1 MNKQEISDLLTNKI
15 SSIKVAVIGDI
26 MLDRYYF
33 GDVHR
38 ISPEAPVPVASIVK
52 ENSCLGGAANVVNN
66 LANLGVQVFV
76 AGIIGKDAN
85 GESLLELM
93 HKYDIDT
100 SGLIIEEN
108 RPTTTKLRVLGAKQQ
123 MLRLDFEQ
131 KTPTTSLQQDYL
143 LKWLQ
148 KLLDNGLSGV
158 IISDYGKGLCTDSLC
173 ESVIQQARMANVPV
187 LVDPKGHEWNKYSG
201 ADYITPNVKEIGEAL
216 GREVLNEDDSTIQ
229 AARDIMARYAI
240 ENVVVT
246 RSEKGVSLLNSTK
259 QLHDKATALE
269 VFDVSGAGDTM
280 AATFM
285 AGIAGGLEQKSAL
298 KMANLAAGIVVGKVG
313 TQPVLL
319 PELLEAVR
327 SVEREAGYEQRIVN
341 AKQASQ
347 LIKLWQANGRKVI
360 FTNGCFDILHI
371 GHVSYLAAAKRLGDK
386 LVIGLNSDSSV
397 RRLKGETRPLVDQRA
412 RAGLLANL
420 AAVNLVVIFDEE
432 TPEKLLSELKP
443 DVLVKGGDYN
453 ADDVLGREFVGE
465 VRILPFVD
473 GYSTTDIVNRIADL
487 VRTNKL

>member
-15 SSIKVAVIGDI
+15 SSIKIAVIGDI

-33 GDVHR
+33 GDVQR
-38 ISPEAPVPVASIVK
+38 ISPEAPVPVANIVR
-52 ENSCLGGAANVVNN
+52 ENYCLGGSANVVNN
-66 LANLGVQVFV
+66 LASLGVQVSV
-76 AGIIGKDAN
+76 AGIIGNDTN
-85 GESLLELM
+85 GESLLDLM
-93 HKYDIDT
+93 SMQNIDT
-100 SGLIIEEN
+100 SGVIIEEN
-108 RPTTTKLRVLGAKQQ
+108 RPTTAKLRVLGAKQQ

-131 KTPTTSLQQDYL
+131 KTPTTSTQQAYL
-143 LKWLQ
+143 LEWLQ
-148 KLLDNGLSGV
+148 KLLDSGLNGV

-173 ESVIQQARMANVPV
+173 KGVIQRAKMANIPV
-187 LVDPKGHEWNKYSG
+187 LVDPKGREWTKYSG

-216 GREVLNEDDSTIQ
+216 GREVTNEDETAIQ
-229 AARDIMARYAI
+229 AACDVMARYAI

-246 RSEKGVSLLNSTK
+246 RSEKGVSLLNSSK

-285 AGIAGGLEQKSAL
+285 AGIAGGLEQRSAL

-319 PELLEAVR
+319 PELLETVR
-327 SVEREAGYEQRIVN
+327 SVERESGYEQRIVSS
-341 AKQASQ
+341 KQAAQ
-347 LIKLWQANGRKVI
+347 LIKLWQANGKKVI

-371 GHVSYLAAAKRLGDK
+371 GHASYLAAAKKLGDK
-386 LVIGLNSDSSV
+386 LVVGLNSDNSV
-397 RRLKGETRPLVDQRA
+397 RKLKGETRPLVDQAA

-432 TPEKLLSELKP
+432 TPEQLLSELKP

-453 ADDVLGREFVGE
+453 VEDVLGREFVGE

-487 VRTNKL
+487 VRANKL

>member
-1 MNKQEISDLLTNKI
+1 MNKQEILDLLTNKI
-15 SSIKVAVIGDI
+15 SSIKIAVIGDI

-33 GDVHR
+33 GDVQR
-38 ISPEAPVPVASIVK
+38 ISPEAPVPVANIVR
-52 ENSCLGGAANVVNN
+52 ENYCLGGSANVVNN
-66 LANLGVQVFV
+66 LASLGVQVSV
-76 AGIIGKDAN
+76 AGIIGNDTN
-85 GESLLELM
+85 GESLLDLM
-93 HKYDIDT
+93 SMQNIDT
-100 SGLIIEEN
+100 SGVIIEEN
-108 RPTTTKLRVLGAKQQ
+108 RPTTAKLRVLGAKQQ

-131 KTPTTSLQQDYL
+131 KTPTTSTQQAYL
-143 LKWLQ
+143 LEWLQ
-148 KLLDNGLSGV
+148 KLLDSGLNGV

-173 ESVIQQARMANVPV
+173 KGVIQRAKMANIPV
-187 LVDPKGHEWNKYSG
+187 LVDPKGREWTKYSG

-216 GREVLNEDDSTIQ
+216 GREVTNEDETAIQ
-229 AARDIMARYAI
+229 AACDVMARYAI

-246 RSEKGVSLLNSTK
+246 RSEKGVSLLNSSK

-285 AGIAGGLEQKSAL
+285 AGIAGGLEQRSAL

-319 PELLEAVR
+319 PELLETVR
-327 SVEREAGYEQRIVN
+327 SVERESGYEQRIVSS
-341 AKQASQ
+341 KQAAQ
-347 LIKLWQANGRKVI
+347 LIKLWQANGKKVI

-371 GHVSYLAAAKRLGDK
+371 GHASYLAAAKKLGDK
-386 LVIGLNSDSSV
+386 LVVGLNSDNSV
-397 RRLKGETRPLVDQRA
+397 RKLKGETRPLVDQAA

-432 TPEKLLSELKP
+432 TPEQLLSELKP

-453 ADDVLGREFVGE
+453 VDEVLGREFVSE

-473 GYSTTDIVNRIADL
+473 GYSTTDVVNKIADL
-487 VRTNKL
+487 VRANKL

>member
-1 MNKQEISDLLTNKI
+1 M
-15 SSIKVAVIGDI
+15 AVIGDI

-341 AKQASQ
+341 AKQAAQ

-453 ADDVLGREFVGE
+453 ADDVLGREFVSE

-487 VRTNKL
+487 VRANKL